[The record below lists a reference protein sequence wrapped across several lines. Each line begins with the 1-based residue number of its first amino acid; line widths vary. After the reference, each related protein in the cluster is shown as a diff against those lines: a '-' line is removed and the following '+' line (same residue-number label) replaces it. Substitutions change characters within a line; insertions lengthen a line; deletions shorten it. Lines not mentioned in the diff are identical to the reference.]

1 MCGLAGWVDYT
12 RKLDDE
18 FPAIF
23 AMTDTLALRGPD
35 AEGIWKHRNALLGH
49 RRLAVIDLS
58 GGVQPMSY
66 RFPTGQEVTLVY
78 TGEVYNHDALRE
90 RLRRAGHEFRTRS
103 DTEVVL
109 HAYLQWGE
117 RCCEYL
123 TGMFAFAVFDG
134 RDGHLLLVRDRLGI
148 KPLYYARHREG
159 LLFGSEIKSILA
171 HPEFAARLDAVGLV
185 DLLTLSRGTS
195 QTPFR
200 EVQELL
206 PGHLL
211 SWRPNS
217 QAKLRRYWE
226 VRRQEH
232 ADDLQSTVQ
241 RTRELVTRAL
251 GAQLHADVPVCSLLS
266 GGPRFDRPDR
276 HRPAHREGGARRRH
290 QFVLGGLR
298 RPGRA
303 VPQRRPASRPGP
315 AVRPAGRAVH
325 RQPSSHRAHRQCRT
339 GLRTSARRGI
349 PGQGRT
355 FHLRRHGYLA
365 APDVRRDPPAFHG
378 GHLR

>member
-134 RDGHLLLVRDRLGI
+134 RDGHLLLVR
-148 KPLYYARHREG
+148 
-159 LLFGSEIKSILA
+159 
-171 HPEFAARLDAVGLV
+171 
-185 DLLTLSRGTS
+185 
-195 QTPFR
+195 
-200 EVQELL
+200 
-206 PGHLL
+206 
-211 SWRPNS
+211 
-217 QAKLRRYWE
+217 
-226 VRRQEH
+226 
-232 ADDLQSTVQ
+232 
-241 RTRELVTRAL
+241 
-251 GAQLHADVPVCSLLS
+251 
-266 GGPRFDRPDR
+266 
-276 HRPAHREGGARRRH
+276 
-290 QFVLGGLR
+290 
-298 RPGRA
+298 
-303 VPQRRPASRPGP
+303 
-315 AVRPAGRAVH
+315 
-325 RQPSSHRAHRQCRT
+325 
-339 GLRTSARRGI
+339 
-349 PGQGRT
+349 
-355 FHLRRHGYLA
+355 
-365 APDVRRDPPAFHG
+365 
-378 GHLR
+378 

>member
-23 AMTDTLALRGPD
+23 AMTNTLALRGPD

-185 DLLTLSRGTS
+185 DLLTLSRG
-195 QTPFR
+195 
-200 EVQELL
+200 
-206 PGHLL
+206 
-211 SWRPNS
+211 
-217 QAKLRRYWE
+217 LRR
-226 VRRQEH
+226 RR
-232 ADDLQSTVQ
+232 
-241 RTRELVTRAL
+241 
-251 GAQLHADVPVCSLLS
+251 
-266 GGPRFDRPDR
+266 
-276 HRPAHREGGARRRH
+276 
-290 QFVLGGLR
+290 
-298 RPGRA
+298 
-303 VPQRRPASRPGP
+303 
-315 AVRPAGRAVH
+315 
-325 RQPSSHRAHRQCRT
+325 
-339 GLRTSARRGI
+339 SARSRNCCPATCCPGVPI
-349 PGQGRT
+349 PRRSCAATGRCAARSMPTTCRAPCSAPANWSPAPWARNCTPT
-355 FHLRRHGYLA
+355 FRC
-365 APDVRRDPPAFHG
+365 VRCYRVGSIRPP
-378 GHLR
+378 

>member
-232 ADDLQSTVQ
+232 ADDLQSTV
-241 RTRELVTRAL
+241 
-251 GAQLHADVPVCSLLS
+251 
-266 GGPRFDRPDR
+266 DRKS
-276 HRPAHREGGARRRH
+276 
-290 QFVLGGLR
+290 V
-298 RPGRA
+298 
-303 VPQRRPASRPGP
+303 V
-315 AVRPAGRAVH
+315 
-325 RQPSSHRAHRQCRT
+325 
-339 GLRTSARRGI
+339 
-349 PGQGRT
+349 
-355 FHLRRHGYLA
+355 
-365 APDVRRDPPAFHG
+365 
-378 GHLR
+378 

>member
-148 KPLYYARHREG
+148 KPLYYARHRE
-159 LLFGSEIKSILA
+159 
-171 HPEFAARLDAVGLV
+171 D
-185 DLLTLSRGTS
+185 
-195 QTPFR
+195 
-200 EVQELL
+200 
-206 PGHLL
+206 
-211 SWRPNS
+211 
-217 QAKLRRYWE
+217 
-226 VRRQEH
+226 
-232 ADDLQSTVQ
+232 
-241 RTRELVTRAL
+241 
-251 GAQLHADVPVCSLLS
+251 C
-266 GGPRFDRPDR
+266 
-276 HRPAHREGGARRRH
+276 
-290 QFVLGGLR
+290 
-298 RPGRA
+298 
-303 VPQRRPASRPGP
+303 
-315 AVRPAGRAVH
+315 
-325 RQPSSHRAHRQCRT
+325 C
-339 GLRTSARRGI
+339 SARRSSPSWRI
-349 PGQGRT
+349 RNSPPGSTRSAWPT
-355 FHLRRHGYLA
+355 S
-365 APDVRRDPPAFHG
+365 
-378 GHLR
+378 

>member
-232 ADDLQSTVQ
+232 ADHFIAVEDGEVAYLECV
-241 RTRELVTRAL
+241 E
-251 GAQLHADVPVCSLLS
+251 DF
-266 GGPRFDRPDR
+266 GGLP
-276 HRPAHREGGARRRH
+276 GGGFHVDGMAVGHHKLYARRRH
-290 QFVLGGLR
+290 GNSIFLALDFFHILRHWRWVIVLEL
-298 RPGRA
+298 PISN
-303 VPQRRPASRPGP
+303 PQSPISSIPAK
-315 AVRPAGRAVH
+315 
-325 RQPSSHRAHRQCRT
+325 T
-339 GLRTSARRGI
+339 ARR
-349 PGQGRT
+349 
-355 FHLRRHGYLA
+355 RRQTALEASLSVMLGDQ
-365 APDVRRDPPAFHG
+365 P
-378 GHLR
+378 

>member
-185 DLLTLSRGTS
+185 DLLTLSGHFADAVPRGPGTAARPPAVLAS
-195 QTPFR
+195 QFPG
-200 EVQELL
+200 EVAPL
-206 PGHLL
+206 
-211 SWRPNS
+211 
-217 QAKLRRYWE
+217 
-226 VRRQEH
+226 
-232 ADDLQSTVQ
+232 
-241 RTRELVTRAL
+241 
-251 GAQLHADVPVCSLLS
+251 
-266 GGPRFDRPDR
+266 
-276 HRPAHREGGARRRH
+276 
-290 QFVLGGLR
+290 LGGTP
-298 RPGRA
+298 PGA
-303 VPQRRPASRPGP
+303 CRRPAEHRAAHPRTGHPRPGGNCTP
-315 AVRPAGRAVH
+315 TFRCVRCYRVGSIR
-325 RQPSSHRAHRQCRT
+325 
-339 GLRTSARRGI
+339 
-349 PGQGRT
+349 
-355 FHLRRHGYLA
+355 
-365 APDVRRDPPAFHG
+365 PP
-378 GHLR
+378 

>member
-117 RCCEYL
+117 RWAS
-123 TGMFAFAVFDG
+123 MP
-134 RDGHLLLVRDRLGI
+134 LLCAITRAPR
-148 KPLYYARHREG
+148 G

-171 HPEFAARLDAVGLV
+171 HPEFAARLDAVGLA
-185 DLLTLSRGTS
+185 DL
-195 QTPFR
+195 
-200 EVQELL
+200 
-206 PGHLL
+206 
-211 SWRPNS
+211 
-217 QAKLRRYWE
+217 
-226 VRRQEH
+226 
-232 ADDLQSTVQ
+232 
-241 RTRELVTRAL
+241 
-251 GAQLHADVPVCSLLS
+251 
-266 GGPRFDRPDR
+266 
-276 HRPAHREGGARRRH
+276 
-290 QFVLGGLR
+290 
-298 RPGRA
+298 
-303 VPQRRPASRPGP
+303 
-315 AVRPAGRAVH
+315 
-325 RQPSSHRAHRQCRT
+325 
-339 GLRTSARRGI
+339 
-349 PGQGRT
+349 
-355 FHLRRHGYLA
+355 
-365 APDVRRDPPAFHG
+365 
-378 GHLR
+378 